1 MLDLVIL
8 KYKAEE
14 HPTRL
19 VNKKLHIPIVKDTFG
34 LSSVDVAGVAEAT
47 DNQGFTFATYQP
59 GATLQISG
67 RPAVGLFSS
76 LHVLCC
82 DVDTVLLFRY

>member
-8 KYKAEE
+8 KYKAKEQS
-14 HPTRL
+14 TRL
-19 VNKKLHIPIVKDTFG
+19 VNKKLHIPTVKDTFG
-34 LSSVDVAGVAEAT
+34 LSSVNVAGVAEAT
-47 DNQGFTFATYQP
+47 DNQGLTYTTYQP

-67 RPAVGLFSS
+67 RPAAGLFSS

-82 DVDTVLLFRY
+82 VVDIVLLFLY